1 MNSIETEIELAVSQ
15 MKTKDDFCHFL
26 DLLLQDY
33 DLNHEFWQNQDLR
46 SFLAGLK
53 GYADGEGGYL
63 ELAASIEETN
73 SRKADPEK
81 AQWAIFADML
91 AAARAFA

>member
-1 MNSIETEIELAVSQ
+1 MNSIESEIELAVSR
-15 MKTKDDFCHFL
+15 MTTKGDFCHFL

-33 DLNHEFWQNQDLR
+33 DSNLEFWQNQDLR

-63 ELAASIEETN
+63 EVSALVEET
-73 SRKADPEK
+73 APYDPEK
-81 AQWAIFADML
+81 AHWATFADML